1 MMFLLVV
8 CGCFFGVGS
17 SEKGG
22 VGRSVFQTASLGKAY
37 AAFSIVIPSPPTRG
51 QAVAGIQNVELTK
64 PVFPYQSSIL
74 TGLDSR
80 LRGNDGNTGSCLLSG
95 FPCSSL

>member
-1 MMFLLVV
+1 M
-8 CGCFFGVGS
+8 
-17 SEKGG
+17 G
-22 VGRSVFQTASLGKAY
+22 VGRSVCQTASLGKAY
-37 AAFSIVIPSPPTRG
+37 AAFPIVIPSPPTQG

-64 PVFPYQSSIL
+64 PIFPCQSSIL

-95 FPCSSL
+95 FPCSSLWFAAFRHRARERNGQWF

>member
-1 MMFLLVV
+1 M
-8 CGCFFGVGS
+8 
-17 SEKGG
+17 G

-64 PVFPYQSSIL
+64 PVFPCQSSIL

-80 LRGNDGNTGSCLLSG
+80 LRGNGSG
-95 FPCSSL
+95 FPPARDGRSRFPPARE